1 MKHTMCLMRFSFDK
15 IVNGTK
21 RVEVRLFDAEHQ
33 KIKLN
38 DVIEFVCHDT
48 GESVLCLV
56 RGILVFER
64 CDDLVALLPSK
75 IFGYDN
81 KEEVRIRLNRR
92 FNFEEQLI
100 NHVLGIIIM
109 PLQVNETVHEV
120 ENVHIEEGRDS
131 QREKMHPFKQT
142 FSEAKQM
149 LREEKIGSRSVKILF
164 IVKRRVLMKR
174 KKLLKLRDCVDAVWK
189 MMVANS
195 QIYCGSLK

>member
-64 CDDLVALLPSK
+64 CDDLVALLPAK
-75 IFGYDN
+75 VFGYDN
-81 KEEVRIRLNRR
+81 KEEVRVRLNRR

-100 NHVLGIIIM
+100 NHVVGILIM
-109 PLQVNETVHEV
+109 PLHVSEV
-120 ENVHIEEGRDS
+120 VRGISDEHIEEGRDS

-149 LREEKIGSRSVKILF
+149 LREEKNWQPVSQN
-164 IVKRRVLMKR
+164 IVHSEEEGIDEKKKAAQIERLRR
-174 KKLLKLRDCVDAVWK
+174 
-189 MMVANS
+189 
-195 QIYCGSLK
+195 CGLEDDGHE